1 MKQKI
6 LRLLKENRG
15 QFVSGQKISE
25 ELDVTRTAIWKYI
38 NQLKE
43 EGYEIQSV
51 SRKGYSLIS
60 TADRLSY
67 EEIKDYLNTK
77 YVGRKVMYF
86 DSISSTN
93 DKAKELATLG
103 EGEGAVIIAEEQTKG
118 KGRLG
123 KNWIS
128 PKGKGIWMSI
138 ILRPDINPVHASKV
152 TQVAAAAVST
162 SISKMGIKNLI
173 KWPNDIVVGNKKV
186 CGILTEM
193 SGELNRINYIVV
205 GIGINVNID
214 IEELPNEVKG
224 IATSLKEEYGE
235 RISRKKLTA
244 EILNNFEELYKELV
258 KENKISK
265 SIQIC
270 RQYSAIL
277 GKEIRVIMRGEEI
290 RGKAIDLT
298 EEGELLI
305 KDKEGKVQK
314 IISGEVSV
322 RGLYGYV

>member
-214 IEELPNEVKG
+214 IEELPNEVKE